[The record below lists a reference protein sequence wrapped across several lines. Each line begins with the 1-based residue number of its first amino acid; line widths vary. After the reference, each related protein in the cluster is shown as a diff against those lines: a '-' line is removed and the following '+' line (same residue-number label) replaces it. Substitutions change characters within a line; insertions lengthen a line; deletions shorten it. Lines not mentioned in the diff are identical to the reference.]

1 MQITILKVFFVFLI
15 AVLSS
20 YVTPF
25 LFKVPRSHIDN
36 KKKKSHSSP
45 IKQEENDGLH
55 NKMILKDSS
64 IKGKEC
70 IKCLEIK

>member
-1 MQITILKVFFVFLI
+1 MQITILKVRVRVHI

-25 LFKVPRSHIDN
+25 LFKVPRSHII
-36 KKKKSHSSP
+36 KKSYSSSP
-45 IKQEENDGLH
+45 IIKQEENDGLH

-64 IKGKEC
+64 MKGKEC
-70 IKCLEIK
+70 INCLEIK